1 MKLLIGGPT
10 RDMIPADFA
19 RDVAHLYAKTRESR
33 IWSTVDLEFMPST
46 YIHVGRDLFLEA
58 ALKKGM
64 THILWLDTDM
74 SFPDHLALILYGH
87 DVPVVAC
94 NYKVRQ
100 VSGLWTASNNGKR
113 VETTEY
119 SRGLEAVDY
128 CGMGAMLM
136 RTDVVDGLRRPCF
149 RHGLNEENGDIGED
163 VMFCRSLR
171 SLGYDIYIDHDL
183 SKQVDH
189 IGLFKYGYAR
199 QIEVAV

>member
-19 RDVAHLYAKTRESR
+19 RDVAHLYAKTKEAR

-74 SFPDHLALILYGH
+74 SVPDHLALILHGH

-100 VSGLWTASNNGKR
+100 PSGLWTASNNGKR
-113 VETTEY
+113 VETKEY

-136 RTDVVDGLRRPCF
+136 RTEVVAGLRRPCF
-149 RHGLNEENGDIGED
+149 RHGLNEDNGDIGED

-171 SLGYDIYIDHDL
+171 ALGYEIFIDHDL

-199 QIEVAV
+199 SIEVSV